1 MRLDTYLKEERSKAR
16 KLAQIYLSSRN
27 LEEKLDAATALIV
40 NLTGLLTNDS
50 GLVSLSSRIAKGARR
65 E

>member
-1 MRLDTYLKEERSKAR
+1 MRLEYYLKEERSKAR
-16 KLAQIYLSSRN
+16 KLTQIYLSSRS

-40 NLTGLLTNDS
+40 NLTGLLTNDN
-50 GLVSLSSRIAKGARR
+50 GLVSLSSRIAKGVRR